1 MLLHNECIFCC
12 QILVAYLISIN
23 MSNEGYLKRKA
34 GFATAAIHGGNE
46 PEKWNCRAVV
56 PGLFM
61 STTYKQD
68 APAEH
73 RVSRYVRE

>member
-1 MLLHNECIFCC
+1 M
-12 QILVAYLISIN
+12 Q
-23 MSNEGYLKRKA
+23 RDA

-56 PGLFM
+56 PGIFM

-73 RVSRYVRE
+73 RVREFCFLPMAAAKDIFS